1 MRRTHRLAA
10 AVSLLVAGGLALG
23 ASSMAGAATTLP
35 PTDPTDAGAT
45 TVPGPTLPPLPVPL
59 PPPAD
64 NEAEPQ
70 QYYGRIQIPKIEVD
84 SPLLEGI
91 RLSTLDYGPGHWP
104 GTAMP
109 GELGNVVV
117 AGHRTSHNADFRRL
131 DELVAGDEI
140 IFDLDNSDGIETAS
154 VAPDDPYS
162 GVYVYK
168 VTSVFR
174 IPPEGMWIVTQDYR
188 HEVTLF
194 ACHPPG
200 SVSER
205 IVVQADLVSING
217 APAPDPADPPRITP
231 TETTVLDPDDD

>member
-1 MRRTHRLAA
+1 VLVTCLLAA
-10 AVSLLVAGGLALG
+10 GVTLGVG
-23 ASSMAGAATTLP
+23 ASGLAGAASSTTLP
-35 PTDPTDAGAT
+35 PTDPTASGET
-45 TVPGPTLPPLPVPL
+45 TVPGSTLPPLPVPL

-64 NEAEPQ
+64 NELEPQ

-91 RLSTLDYGPGHWP
+91 RLSTLDFGPGHWP

-109 GELGNVVV
+109 GELGNAVI

-140 IFDLDNSDGIETAS
+140 IFDLDNSDGIPTAS
-154 VAPDDPYS
+154 VAPDDLYS
-162 GVYVYK
+162 GVYVYH

-174 IPPEGMWIVTQDYR
+174 VPPSGMWIVTQNYR
-188 HEVTLF
+188 HEATLF

-205 IVVQADLVSING
+205 IVVQADLVSVDG
-217 APAPDPADPPRITP
+217 QPAPDPADPPRVVP
-231 TETTVLDPDDD
+231 TETTLLEPVPG